1 MKQRG
6 NFFVFV
12 FVVIAFLQY
21 QIVSF
26 VSNSNNFFKLNIKK
40 IFNNYIHTHTDTLML
55 LIHVVGIYN
64 NKIILNILLYFSR
77 NLN

>member
-40 IFNNYIHTHTDTLML
+40 IFNNYIHTHTHTYRHID
-55 LIHVVGIYN
+55 VVN
-64 NKIILNILLYFSR
+64 TCSR
-77 NLN
+77 YL